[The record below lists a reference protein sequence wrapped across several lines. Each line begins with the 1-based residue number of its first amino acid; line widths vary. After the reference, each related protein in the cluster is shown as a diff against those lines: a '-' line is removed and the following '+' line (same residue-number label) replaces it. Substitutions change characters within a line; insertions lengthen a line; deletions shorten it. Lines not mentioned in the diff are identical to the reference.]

1 MTRPI
6 TQAWLI
12 AFALAGACKDEG
24 DDDGG
29 DGGSTAAD
37 DGSSDAGAASSSGA
51 GSGSDSGGSEG
62 SAAGSSGGEV
72 LCDEVP
78 IITYDTF
85 GAGFLS
91 TYCNG
96 CHGALVAD
104 RKGAPAEAV
113 FDTREQA
120 AAYAE
125 KILARRDPPDGVMP
139 MPPAGGVTEDDE
151 VRLQIWLQ
159 CFP

>member
-1 MTRPI
+1 MKRCSPRL
-6 TQAWLI
+6 WL
-12 AFALAGACKDEG
+12 FACLLAGACKDDASG
-24 DDDGG
+24 DDGG
-29 DGGSTAAD
+29 DDGSTAAD
-37 DGSSDAGAASSSGA
+37 DGSSSAGDEGSSGA
-51 GSGSDSGGSEG
+51 GSESGSSDSGDG
-62 SAAGSSGGEV
+62 GSSGGAIV
-72 LCDEVP
+72 CDEVP
-78 IITYDTF
+78 VITYDTF

-113 FDTREQA
+113 FDSREQA

-125 KILARRDPPDGVMP
+125 KILARRDPPEGVMP
-139 MPPAGGVTEDDE
+139 MPPAGGVTDDDA
-151 VRLQIWLQ
+151 VRLEIWLQ